1 MEKLCQNYW
10 PPLYAYI
17 RRQGHAPED
26 AQDITQAFFASL
38 LQRNDLGAVHPQYG
52 KFRSFLLAS
61 VNHFLSHERERAHAA
76 KRGGG
81 QSLLSLDG
89 IDTEE
94 ICALDSASP
103 STPEAAFERRWAI
116 TVLECAFA
124 RVRKEFTIAGKK
136 KVFERLRHYLEEEA
150 GAGEYQAAAA
160 DLGLS
165 SNAVAVAVHRL
176 RHRFREAVR
185 EEIADTVPGPHE
197 VEEEMR
203 HLFSILRH

>member
-1 MEKLCQNYW
+1 LEKLCKSYW
-10 PPLYAYI
+10 PPLYTYI
-17 RRQGHAPED
+17 RRQGHPPED

-38 LQRNDLGAVHPQYG
+38 LQRNDLGGVHPERG

-61 VNHFLSHERERAHAA
+61 VNNFLSHERERAQAA

-94 ICALDSASP
+94 ISAVDSAAHS
-103 STPEAAFERRWAI
+103 SPEAAFERRWAI
-116 TVLECAFA
+116 MVLERAFA
-124 RVRKEFTIAGKK
+124 RVRKEFAVAGKER
-136 KVFERLRHYLEEEA
+136 VFERLKPYLEEEA
-150 GAGEYQAAAA
+150 EAGEYQAAAA

-176 RHRFREAVR
+176 RHRFRKAVR
-185 EEIADTVPGPHE
+185 EEIADTVAGPQE
-197 VEEEMR
+197 LEEEMR